1 MSDITAM
8 SEGLANN
15 LATIAGIRTY
25 PQIPDN
31 PALPAAVV
39 SLITV
44 DYDQA
49 MQGGLT
55 NYTFNVNVVVSRVTE
70 RRAQQRLYELIQT
83 GTGSVK
89 AAIESDRTLD
99 GEAFDLRVTEMSDI
113 VSTSIGDVEY
123 LTANFVVIVR
133 AY

>member
-1 MSDITAM
+1 M
-8 SEGLANN
+8 SEGLAKN

>member
-1 MSDITAM
+1 VSDITAM
-8 SEGLANN
+8 SEGLAKN

>member
-1 MSDITAM
+1 VSDITAM

>member
-8 SEGLANN
+8 SEGLAKN